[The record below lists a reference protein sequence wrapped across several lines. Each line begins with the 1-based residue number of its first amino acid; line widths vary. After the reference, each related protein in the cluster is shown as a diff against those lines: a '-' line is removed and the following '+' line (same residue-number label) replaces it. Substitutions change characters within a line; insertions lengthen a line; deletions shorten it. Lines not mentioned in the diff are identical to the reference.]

1 MKRIAEIMK
10 TKFKKPTTQRNIIV
24 RHIKKAK
31 WKISFQHPYP
41 HCAHNITPNMLHKF
55 PKKNFTISKIRI
67 EIPITMATMG
77 ISGYKFTQKC
87 RKYVNTNNSEYL
99 PELCYA
105 QLLLLFVFAIL
116 PEKLLTLLKLFSVWY

>member
-1 MKRIAEIMK
+1 MLPPIIDKHEIIYYIEC
-10 TKFKKPTTQRNIIV
+10 TITIV
-24 RHIKKAK
+24 RKYITY
-31 WKISFQHPYP
+31 ISILQTAVTFP
-41 HCAHNITPNMLHKF
+41 CEF

-105 QLLLLFVFAIL
+105 QLLLLFVFVIL